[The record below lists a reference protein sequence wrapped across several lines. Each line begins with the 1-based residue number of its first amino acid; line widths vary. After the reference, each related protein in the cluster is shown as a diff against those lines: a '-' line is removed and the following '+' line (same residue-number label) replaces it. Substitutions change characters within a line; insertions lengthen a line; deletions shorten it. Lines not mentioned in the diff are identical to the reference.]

1 MGFIS
6 SEINKEHDKYILLGD
21 IIRLVGILEGGTC
34 SLQEIATF
42 LLKKYEDNCF
52 DDNCLIM
59 LINLHLEGELEDIYI
74 LMKLGIY
81 TNSFVLFSDM
91 ADLIILTL

>member
-1 MGFIS
+1 M
-6 SEINKEHDKYILLGD
+6 
-21 IIRLVGILEGGTC
+21 
-34 SLQEIATF
+34 QEIATF

-59 LINLHLEGELEDIYI
+59 LINLNLEGELEDIYI

-91 ADLIILTL
+91 TDLIILTL